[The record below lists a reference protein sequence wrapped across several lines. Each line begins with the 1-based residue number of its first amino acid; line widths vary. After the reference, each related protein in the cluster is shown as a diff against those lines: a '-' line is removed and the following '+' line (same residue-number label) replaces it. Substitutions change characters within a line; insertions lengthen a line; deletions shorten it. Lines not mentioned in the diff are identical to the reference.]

1 MLASNFYPINMV
13 CGGKNPKKDAI
24 SAPKLSAGNSSKTGT
39 GSGRGR
45 GGRGGRVVPAA
56 VPRRQILVDQPRANR
71 SNNNDHD
78 EDDQVDSENEEL
90 DDLEVCQE
98 EEQEEEDESEEDFD
112 WKCRLLE
119 TIQQYPEVFDLADP
133 HYKDRNQRDAA
144 WEEIATAM
152 DVSGQSIFMLFPN
165 VYHVKSLFSTS

>member
-1 MLASNFYPINMV
+1 MLASNFYATNMV
-13 CGGKNPKKDAI
+13 RGGKNPKKDAI

-56 VPRRQILVDQPRANR
+56 VARRQILVEPRSNR
-71 SNNNDHD
+71 SNDHD
-78 EDDQVDSENEEL
+78 EDEVDSENEEL
-90 DDLEVCQE
+90 DDLEVRQE

-133 HYKDRNQRDAA
+133 RYKDCNKRDAA

-152 DVSGQSIFMLFPN
+152 DATGQSIYMLFPN
-165 VYHVKSLFSTS
+165 IYQLKSLFSTS

>member
-1 MLASNFYPINMV
+1 MLASNFYAINMV
-13 CGGKNPKKDAI
+13 HGAKNPKKDAI

-56 VPRRQILVDQPRANR
+56 VARRQILVEPRANR
-71 SNNNDHD
+71 SNDHD

-98 EEQEEEDESEEDFD
+98 EDQEEEDESEEDFD
-112 WKCRLLE
+112 
-119 TIQQYPEVFDLADP
+119 
-133 HYKDRNQRDAA
+133 
-144 WEEIATAM
+144 
-152 DVSGQSIFMLFPN
+152 
-165 VYHVKSLFSTS
+165 